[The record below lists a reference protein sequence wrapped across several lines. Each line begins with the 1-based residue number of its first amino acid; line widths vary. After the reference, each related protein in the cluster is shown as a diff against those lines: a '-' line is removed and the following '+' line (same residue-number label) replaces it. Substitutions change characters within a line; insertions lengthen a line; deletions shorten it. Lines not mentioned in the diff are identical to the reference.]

1 MLEQLTSS
9 ALIKGFEKPDMT
21 NPTFFLFPCLREPSD
36 SKSENIKGNKGTVRN
51 QEAENKSQNKS
62 QAVGNKSQVLNAF
75 APERKSLVIKKPI
88 LKQQVRVSV
97 PPA

>member
-9 ALIKGFEKPDMT
+9 GFIKGYEKPDMT

-51 QEAENKSQNKS
+51 QEAENKSQ
-62 QAVGNKSQVLNAF
+62 VLNAI
-75 APERKSLVIKKPI
+75 APERKILPFCKPIPNKPI
-88 LKQQVRVSV
+88 LKQQVKVSV